1 MGLVSDVVS
10 ALREAGIRAEAAWP
24 GRRMPAIT
32 GPVAAVC
39 MEQAD
44 YSAEIY
50 RVRVTV
56 FSPAD
61 RGGRV
66 CEATA
71 EAAAGAVAT
80 LRADCV
86 QGICRFDADADC
98 YCIPIT
104 ATFCTVRPAVSA
116 FSVTQGSTVLD
127 GAVGFT
133 AWREADPDKGISLED
148 AVWQFRL
155 EEEFAPGQSER
166 VVTAAPFQLTVTRAA
181 GVEVFSG
188 CAWTEVNREDSQKRL
203 RQIRI
208 GTAGSRSYTAR

>member
-24 GRRMPAIT
+24 GRRIPAIT

-71 EAAAGAVAT
+71 EAAAEAVAT

-116 FSVTQGSTVLD
+116 FTVTQGSTVLD

-133 AWREADPDKGISLED
+133 AWREADPDKGIS
-148 AVWQFRL
+148 L

-208 GTAGSRSYTAR
+208 GTADSRSYTAR